1 MNGLKQTVSSNH
13 LFSFIVGFSEGRG
26 WNGEACSILFSIE
39 KQAEREAEKM
49 EATAETAKKIKHKK
63 SKKAMIKKYFPVY
76 LMALPGLIYLFINN
90 YMPLPGLVLAFKN
103 FNARKGIY
111 GSDWIGLKNFK
122 FLFATND
129 AFVITRNT
137 IGYNVIFIIVNTVTA
152 IAVAIILSELTHKIK
167 KFYQSV
173 ILLPYL
179 ISMVIVSYLVFAFLS
194 TENGFINNTILKPLG
209 IESISWYTEK
219 KYWPFILILVNCWK
233 VIGYNCIIYLSA
245 IIGFDR
251 TYYEAAAI
259 DGAGKWKQIT
269 KITIPML
276 KPTIIM
282 MTLLAIGKIFY
293 SDFGL
298 FYQVPQNSGAL
309 FSVTNTIDTYVYR
322 GLLELGDI
330 TLSAAAGLYQS
341 VVGFILVLVSNLLV
355 RRIDPDSALF

>member
-1 MNGLKQTVSSNH
+1 MGDKEMSGTIPKEGKKQGRSK
-13 LFSFIVGFSEGRG
+13 IVT
-26 WNGEACSILFSIE
+26 L
-39 KQAEREAEKM
+39 
-49 EATAETAKKIKHKK
+49 
-63 SKKAMIKKYFPVY
+63 KKYLPIY
-76 LMALPGLIYLFINN
+76 LMALPGLLYLFINN

-103 FNARKGIY
+103 YNARKGIY
-111 GSDWIGLKNFK
+111 GSDWVGFKNFK

-129 AFVITRNT
+129 AFIITRNT
-137 IGYNVIFIIVNTVTA
+137 LLYNIVFIIVNTIAA
-152 IAVAIILSELTHKIK
+152 IAVAVILAEMQHKLK

-173 ILLPYL
+173 ILLPYM

-194 TENGFINNTILKPLG
+194 TENGFINNSILIPLG
-209 IESISWYTEK
+209 REPIAWYMEK
-219 KYWPFILILVNCWK
+219 KYWPFILVLVNLWK
-233 VIGYNCIIYLSA
+233 VIGYNCIVYMST

-251 TYYEAAAI
+251 GYYEAAAI
-259 DGAGKWKQIT
+259 DGAGKWQQIM
-269 KITIPML
+269 KITLPLL

-282 MTLLAIGKIFY
+282 MTLLSIGRIFY

-341 VVGFILVLVSNLLV
+341 VIGFILVLGTNLWV
-355 RRIDPDSALF
+355 RRLDPESALF

>member
-1 MNGLKQTVSSNH
+1 MGAQ
-13 LFSFIVGFSEGRG
+13 
-26 WNGEACSILFSIE
+26 
-39 KQAEREAEKM
+39 
-49 EATAETAKKIKHKK
+49 KKKK
-63 SKKAMIKKYFPVY
+63 SKIALLKRYLPVY
-76 LMALPGLIYLFINN
+76 LMALPGIIYLFINN

-103 FNARKGIY
+103 YNARNGIY
-111 GSDWIGLKNFK
+111 GSDWVGFKNFK

-137 IGYNVIFIIVNTVTA
+137 IGYNLIFIIVNTIAA
-152 IAVAIILSELTHKIK
+152 IAVAVILSELHHKIK

-173 ILLPYL
+173 ILLPYM

-194 TENGFINNTILKPLG
+194 TENGFLNNSILRPLG
-209 IESISWYTEK
+209 IEPIAWYMEV
-219 KYWPFILILVNCWK
+219 KYWPFILVFVNCWK

-251 TYYEAAAI
+251 GYYEAAAI
-259 DGAGKWKQIT
+259 DGASKWQQIV
-269 KITIPML
+269 KITVPML

-282 MTLLAIGKIFY
+282 MTLLAIGRIFY

-341 VVGFILVLVSNLLV
+341 VIGFILVLVSNLIV